1 MWDAYKTIGRNE
13 GMMNGLYRGSKV
25 IIPYIA
31 MNFPSQTHF
40 PLIMI
45 DNHRHVPQHR
55 SQLHYQRGRNC
66 CLRFRQ
72 RRLHLLW
79 LFCRRVF
86 DSSTPRF
93 IAIFAIWILSSVQYP
108 HLRRF
113 KCHLASAAVA
123 GVTATLVASP
133 VDVVKTR
140 WGWSSV
146 MLNVFI
152 VQTHD
157 NYILLVLLQVS
168 KYNKTWWAGTWTQNE
183 VGIAEPSIVPKSLS
197 ELRAPGD
204 SSNSLFYIHFA
215 LRKFVFFSCGMKRV
229 RSVNRHIFILGALR
243 ESIVQ
248 HQKHFITCFET
259 CLLLSPGT
267 FEIAS
272 TQLS

>member
-13 GMMNGLYRGSKV
+13 GMMNGLYRGCKA
-25 IIPYIA
+25 IINYIA

-45 DNHRHVPQHR
+45 DNHRHIPQYR
-55 SQLHYQRGRNC
+55 SQLHYQRGWNC

-72 RRLHLLW
+72 GRLHLLRI
-79 LFCRRVF
+79 LCRRVF

-93 IAIFAIWILSSVQYP
+93 IAIFAIWILRVVQYP

-140 WGWSSV
+140 WGGSLV
-146 MLNVFI
+146 ILNVFI
-152 VQTHD
+152 VQIYD
-157 NYILLVLLQVS
+157 LLVLLQVS
-168 KYNKTWWAGTWTQNE
+168 YYNKTWWSGTWTQSE

-197 ELRAPGD
+197 ELRAPGEP
-204 SSNSLFYIHFA
+204 SKSLFLLTWPWENSDFRFLCGLLGGLIWHISA
-215 LRKFVFFSCGMKRV
+215 LGY
-229 RSVNRHIFILGALR
+229 LR
-243 ESIVQ
+243 EPIVQ
-248 HQKHFITCFET
+248 HQNHFITCFET
-259 CLLLSPGT
+259 CLTLSPGT
-267 FEIAS
+267 LEIAS